1 VSRPREQAKAAVL
14 TAALRLVVREG
25 CPAVT
30 VKGIAEEAG
39 VGRQTVYRWWSTKA
53 DVVVE
58 AVADLAARASRPTPT
73 DDTVADIRRNLRSN
87 FAPRDAGPAISGL
100 MADAVTRLL
109 GPPSWRGCR
118 ASRARPTRHT

>member
-1 VSRPREQAKAAVL
+1 ML

-87 FAPRDAGPAISGL
+87 FAAGRGARDLGPDGGRG
-100 MADAVTRLL
+100 DAVAGAAVVARV
-109 GPPSWRGCR
+109 PCV
-118 ASRARPTRHT
+118 ASATNAAHVIIAG